1 MAKLDTLWTTIGRT
15 THVGQTSGKVVEK
28 VRYGVDLVKRIKSA
42 GSSSYI
48 KSKGERLNATRI
60 EFINL
65 PRPMLKM
72 EALQY
77 ALTAPEFQSPL
88 DQALIQ
94 EQIENR
100 EPKKPRAKR
109 IKADIDS
116 IQGRNRKATVEDVLN
131 AIKG

>member
-28 VRYGVDLVKRIKSA
+28 VRYGVDLCKRIKSA

-48 KSKGERLNATRI
+48 KSKGERLDATRI
-60 EFINL
+60 EFITL
-65 PRPMLKM
+65 PHPMQKM

-77 ALTAPEFQSPL
+77 ALQAPEFQDPL

-94 EQIENR
+94 EQIDNR
-100 EPKKPRAKR
+100 TPKQPRAKR
-109 IKADIDS
+109 IKASVDS
-116 IQGRNRKATVEDVLN
+116 IKSRTRKATVEDVLN
-131 AIKG
+131 VLK